1 MTPQNI
7 IIIGGGGG
15 SSALIK
21 TLKHLVYNK
30 KINSITSLVTNTDD
44 GGSTGKLRDWYNT
57 IAWGDITNNILAM
70 VNTTNKDHIINAL
83 QCRFN
88 VGDLEGHTLRNIFI
102 LGLSLLDNCDDICAI
117 NEMRKLLNIDKN
129 LQVYPI
135 INIPGILR
143 FKNKYSFISPITK
156 KKTKVITGQKI
167 ISVDLP
173 IQKISRSIN
182 DYKIDVIGK
191 QKTPQLHSKSRIAL
205 QKAHYI
211 IISPGHTHGSI
222 IPALATPNL
231 SKYIKTKKLIYI
243 IPFFNR
249 LDIYHTNGWTSSNYV
264 EFYNK
269 YLGRQPDYIIVNTNY
284 KRTLAGQEWVIND
297 LESYDN
303 TVVIKGNLLSTTYS
317 SKKTH
322 CPKTTSNKVVRS
334 PIGFDNKKMLKVL
347 SNIMK

>member
-1 MTPQNI
+1 MTKSNI

-15 SSALIK
+15 SSALIRA
-21 TLKHLVYNK
+21 LKHLVYNK
-30 KINSITSLVTNTDD
+30 KLNSITSLVTNTDD

-57 IAWGDITNNILAM
+57 SAWGDITNNILAM
-70 VNTTNKDHIINAL
+70 TNATNKDHIINAL
-83 QCRFN
+83 LCRFN
-88 VGDLEGHTLRNIFI
+88 TGDLEGHTLRNILI

-117 NEMRKLLNIDKN
+117 NEMRKLLKIDKN

-135 INIPGILR
+135 TNIPGILR
-143 FKNKYSFISPITK
+143 FKNKYSFTSPITN

-173 IQKISRSIN
+173 IQKISRSID
-182 DYKIDVIGK
+182 DYTIDIIGK
-191 QKTPQLHSKSRIAL
+191 HKSPKLHSKSINAL
-205 QKAHYI
+205 RKAHYI

-222 IPALATPNL
+222 VPALATPYLN
-231 SKYIKTKKLIYI
+231 KYIKTKKLIYI

-264 EFYNK
+264 ELYNK

-284 KRTLAGQEWVIND
+284 KRKLTGQEWVVND

-303 TVVIKGNLLSTTYS
+303 TVVIKANLLSKSYS
-317 SKKTH
+317 IKKTH
-322 CPKTTSNKVVRS
+322 FPKTTTNKVVRS
-334 PIGFDNKKMLKVL
+334 PIGFDNKKMLNIL
-347 SNIMK
+347 SDIMK